1 MSPLDAAGLCL
12 VLYLPFHWLVRR
24 HFLQLEDP
32 AYLRRQGVVIQS
44 DTVLAARSAPIG
56 EYLGRPISGSLEFMG
71 MRYRFDRVLDRR
83 HRERIAPGELFVE
96 PGLVYVLVV
105 R

>member
-1 MSPLDAAGLCL
+1 MGPLDAATLCI

-32 AYLRRQGVVIQS
+32 AFLRRHGVIIRS
-44 DTVLAARSAPIG
+44 DKVLEARSAPIG
-56 EYLGRPISGSLEFMG
+56 EYLGRPIWGSLQFMG
-71 MRYRFDRVLDRR
+71 MRYRFDHVLDRR
-83 HRERIAPGELFVE
+83 YRERIGDGELFVE
-96 PGLVYVLVV
+96 PGLVYVAV